1 MKGGGTTLEDRLLD
15 VEEVAEYLRLPER
28 TISTLAKDG
37 TLRGFKLQ
45 NKWRFRRADVEEYI
59 RQAANREGSST

>member
-1 MKGGGTTLEDRLLD
+1 MKGGGLTVEERLLD

-45 NKWRFRRADVEEYI
+45 NKWRFRRADVEEYV
-59 RQAANREGSST
+59 RQAANREGSAT

>member
-1 MKGGGTTLEDRLLD
+1 MTLEERLLD
-15 VEEVAEYLRLPER
+15 AEEVSEYLRLPER

-45 NKWRFRRADVEEYI
+45 NKWRFRRGDVEEYV
-59 RQAANREGSST
+59 RQAANKEGSST

>member
-1 MKGGGTTLEDRLLD
+1 LEERLLD
-15 VEEVAEYLRLPER
+15 VEEVADLLRLPER
-28 TISTLAKDG
+28 TIATLAKQG

-45 NKWRFRRADVEEYI
+45 NKWRFRRSDVEAYI